1 MLPSAHSRTLS
12 SRGDPGKAPIVAG
25 GSVVVPAVA
34 RRNWIAGQSSVFD
47 TSGSSSSED
56 EGKPRGLRGV
66 QILDPEPSDAGM
78 RSSGSIVR
86 GGGAAAGG
94 GGVGGG
100 GGAVGN
106 SSRRPGGG
114 VPGNNGV
121 GPLQGRV
128 TGGGSAAMR
137 GSSPLPTS
145 SGAAHE
151 QTLKGARGYGGDLAF
166 QDT

>member
-1 MLPSAHSRTLS
+1 M
-12 SRGDPGKAPIVAG
+12 
-25 GSVVVPAVA
+25 
-34 RRNWIAGQSSVFD
+34 FD

-66 QILDPEPSDAGM
+66 QILDPEPSDVEM
-78 RSSGSIVR
+78 RRSGSIVR

-114 VPGNNGV
+114 VPGNDA
-121 GPLQGRV
+121 GPLQGHV

-137 GSSPLPTS
+137 GASPLPNS
-145 SGAAHE
+145 SGAPHAD
-151 QTLKGARGYGGDLAF
+151 TLKDVPGAGGYGSEVASQQTRD
-166 QDT
+166 